1 MEGEERRVGDG
12 GRIVQEGDLPDTM
25 TRLSFR
31 ATVARE
37 GGDWVA
43 HCLDLDLVAT
53 GPTAEAAM
61 DELAGAVEA
70 QLWYARAQHNFEYL
84 FRPAP
89 AEAWE
94 RFGEILAR
102 QRGSRIT
109 AGVRDPRSGV

>member
-1 MEGEERRVGDG
+1 MA
-12 GRIVQEGDLPDTM
+12 DTM

-53 GPTAEAAM
+53 GPTAEVAM
-61 DELAGAVEA
+61 DELAGAVEV
-70 QLWYARAQHNFEYL
+70 QLWYARAQDNFEYL

-94 RFGEILAR
+94 RFGEILKVPHHTILR
-102 QRGSRIT
+102 QINDT
-109 AGVRDPRSGV
+109 DEGVSLEVQVVAA